1 MRRLFNNQEL
11 RHFEKFDKKLIQFLE
26 NRLDEYVQIDF
37 QNKAIERLTGENKD
51 TLAVSQKRFS
61 DIEIDNVINLSKER
75 RALIRSN
82 RNSDSRE

>member
-51 TLAVSQKRFS
+51 TLAVSQKRLS

-82 RNSDSRE
+82 RNPDSRE